1 MARTTTGRGFFRNAV
16 DALVAAREKQATRY
30 VNGALLMLDDETL
43 KAHGY
48 NREELQRRS
57 GVGYMF

>member
-1 MARTTTGRGFFRNAV
+1 MSKGKRGFLRGAM
-16 DALVAAREKQATRY
+16 DSLVAARAKQVNRY

-48 NREELQRRS
+48 SRDELQRRDS
-57 GVGYMF
+57 RYMF